1 MSAHANDRIAY
12 YNGGLKPE
20 NEVLPSI
27 RHQGFL
33 YGSYRNMIVA
43 DHAAAANTDIWAVL
57 LDMHGSNA
65 EGRGS
70 DTFPVEDGRLATSR
84 AHREL
89 SGISQQAMIE
99 LAGDLGIP
107 CDETDLNLYDA
118 YSGDEAFLTSTSLCI
133 CPVRSING
141 SRVGSE
147 QVFGTIT
154 RRLIEAHVQL
164 VDGDFVVQYR
174 RQLD

>member
-1 MSAHANDRIAY
+1 M
-12 YNGGLKPE
+12 L
-20 NEVLPSI
+20 LSI

-33 YGSYRNMIVA
+33 YGLYGNYRNMIVA
-43 DHAAAANTDIWAVL
+43 DHAVAAVDAEVWAVL
-57 LDMHGSNA
+57 LDMQGSNA
-65 EGRGS
+65 KGRGGN
-70 DTFPVEDGRLATSR
+70 TFPVKDGRLATPS

-89 SGISQQAMIE
+89 SGISRRAMIE
-99 LAGDLGIP
+99 LAVDLGIP
-107 CDETDLNLYDA
+107 CDETDLDLYDA
-118 YSGDEAFLTSTSLCI
+118 YNGDEAFLTSTSLCI

-147 QVFGTIT
+147 QVFRIIT
-154 RRLIEAHVQL
+154 RRLIEAYVQL